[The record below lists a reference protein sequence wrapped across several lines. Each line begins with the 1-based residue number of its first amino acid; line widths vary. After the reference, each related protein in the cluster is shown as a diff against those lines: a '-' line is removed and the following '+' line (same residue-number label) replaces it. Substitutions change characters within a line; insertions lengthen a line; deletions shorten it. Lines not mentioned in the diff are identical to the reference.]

1 MTVFEIGRI
10 PTIEIAVM
18 SCAADGLATAM
29 PPTAL
34 VTEIAG
40 VKTPSAMVRLVNN
53 IKLDIPT
60 KADKIT
66 HEVPKRH

>member
-1 MTVFEIGRI
+1 
-10 PTIEIAVM
+10 M

-40 VKTPSAMVRLVNN
+40 VKTPSAMVRLVVNN